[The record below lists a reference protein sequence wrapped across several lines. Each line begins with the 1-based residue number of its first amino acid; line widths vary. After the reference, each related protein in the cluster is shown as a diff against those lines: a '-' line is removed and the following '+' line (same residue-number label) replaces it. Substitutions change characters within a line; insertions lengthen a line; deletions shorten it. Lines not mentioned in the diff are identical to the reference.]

1 MTQNSASQRLENV
14 NAKTFV
20 LWFSASRKE
29 DERHK
34 LSADV
39 ERGAASR
46 DFRVIGL
53 IPFPDGSSES

>member
-1 MTQNSASQRLENV
+1 M
-14 NAKTFV
+14 FV

-39 ERGAASR
+39 ERVAVSR